1 MWIIWIILLLYIFL
15 FIENIKWFLKDV
27 LSIKVLRV
35 CDLVIEVY
43 IRVYVYIYWYVYFIF
58 VGICIFNK

>member
-15 FIENIKWFLKDV
+15 FNKNIKKFLKDV

-35 CDLVIEVY
+35 WDLVIGVC

-58 VGICIFNK
+58 VSICIFNK